1 MGPTS
6 TSGLRAGSRL
16 LSDGD
21 RIGLNERSATSVSTP
36 PCDETCASR
45 CGEASYEPSHVSERR
60 SASDDV
66 EARLREA
73 LTRTPIRPATHSGVQ
88 LSPQLEASVPQ
99 GTVEKP
105 YEQDS
110 TQDYQCAD
118 VPIQDFLD
126 LETDWFAPTNTI
138 QPNRISS
145 AQNLSP
151 HEDQRH
157 ADTAIVGNYGNTWN
171 DPGFSDPVVVNV
183 DQESDSSGSDVLRFP
198 RRTRTKRHCNDALAS
213 PSISPQPSQASG
225 CSKRR
230 RRLRRR
236 QAGAEQSPSPPIAY
250 VVIPPVP
257 KHLTTLSIS
266 NPARRRPVTFLA
278 SARVVDSKIQV
289 VVELPTSV
297 FGNLVGLS
305 VGSRD
310 NTALSRSDV
319 VARSRYSARE
329 NTLLAR
335 LKRQRKP
342 RLSWKMIQAYFP
354 DRTVGAL
361 QVHYYTHLKSR
372 RQGKCG
378 SEGNGPS

>member
-1 MGPTS
+1 M
-6 TSGLRAGSRL
+6 
-16 LSDGD
+16 
-21 RIGLNERSATSVSTP
+21 
-36 PCDETCASR
+36 
-45 CGEASYEPSHVSERR
+45 
-60 SASDDV
+60 
-66 EARLREA
+66 
-73 LTRTPIRPATHSGVQ
+73 
-88 LSPQLEASVPQ
+88 
-99 GTVEKP
+99 
-105 YEQDS
+105 
-110 TQDYQCAD
+110 
-118 VPIQDFLD
+118 
-126 LETDWFAPTNTI
+126 
-138 QPNRISS
+138 
-145 AQNLSP
+145 
-151 HEDQRH
+151 
-157 ADTAIVGNYGNTWN
+157 
-171 DPGFSDPVVVNV
+171 VNV

-225 CSKRR
+225 RSK
-230 RRLRRR
+230 RRR
-236 QAGAEQSPSPPIAY
+236 QAGAEQSPSPPTAY
-250 VVIPPVP
+250 VVIPPAP
-257 KHLTTLSIS
+257 KHLTSLSFS
-266 NPARRRPVTFLA
+266 TPARHRPVTFLA
-278 SARVVDSKIQV
+278 SSRVVDSKIQV

-335 LKRQRKP
+335 LKRRKKP

-378 SEGNGPS
+378 SEENGPS

>member
-6 TSGLRAGSRL
+6 TSGLQASSRL

-21 RIGLNERSATSVSTP
+21 RIGLNERSATPVSTP
-36 PCDETCASR
+36 PCDETYASR

-66 EARLREA
+66 DARLREA
-73 LTRTPIRPATHSGVQ
+73 LTRTPIRPATHPEAH

-99 GTVEKP
+99 ETVEKP

-118 VPIQDFLD
+118 VSIQDFLD
-126 LETDWFAPTNTI
+126 LETDWFVPTNTI
-138 QPNRISS
+138 QPNRISG
-145 AQNLSP
+145 AQSLSP

-157 ADTAIVGNYGNTWN
+157 ADTAIVSNYGNTWN

-183 DQESDSSGSDVLRFP
+183 DQESDSSGSDVLQFP
-198 RRTRTKRHCNDALAS
+198 RRSRTKRHCNDTLAS

-225 CSKRR
+225 YSKRR

-236 QAGAEQSPSPPIAY
+236 QAGAEQSPSPPTAY
-250 VVIPPVP
+250 VVIPPAP
-257 KHLTTLSIS
+257 KHLTSLSIS
-266 NPARRRPVTFLA
+266 TPARHRPVTFLA
-278 SARVVDSKIQV
+278 SSRVVDSKIQV

-297 FGNLVGLS
+297 FGNLVGSS

-319 VARSRYSARE
+319 FARSRYSARE

-342 RLSWKMIQAYFP
+342 RLSWKMI
-354 DRTVGAL
+354 
-361 QVHYYTHLKSR
+361 
-372 RQGKCG
+372 
-378 SEGNGPS
+378 